1 MKKLLVLFI
10 AMLMLASCGNESFG
24 TVSSSEEEPAISE
37 SSSENSSSEQ
47 STVSVYTEEVESEH
61 YCSDEDEWDYVFKYG
76 NIPGELIDYIGQDR
90 FNAWVHD
97 ESYPQER
104 NIQSCIEYFGLTK
117 EDLTEALDAPETD
130 DTGFDLTVSEIKAL
144 CSGDQATINRAFASK
159 KAAVS
164 ENGSIY
170 TISWLAAHTAED
182 YEAAGLDKSAIESAI
197 QNCVEPDNVP
207 AVNEYIEKAKAAVAE
222 MK

>member
-1 MKKLLVLFI
+1 MKKIVLFVLLS
-10 AMLMLASCGNESFG
+10 ALMLASCGNQSSG
-24 TVSSSEEEPAISE
+24 TVNPSSEEPTVSE
-37 SSSENSSSEQ
+37 SSEENSLAEQ

-61 YCSDEDEWDYVFKYG
+61 LCSDEEEWDYVFKYG
-76 NIPGELIDYIGQDR
+76 NIPGELIDYIGTDK

-97 ESYPQER
+97 ESYTKER

-117 EDLTEALDAPETD
+117 EDLTEALDPPETD
-130 DTGFDLTVSEIKAL
+130 DTGFDLTVSEIDAL
-144 CSGDQATINRAFASK
+144 CSGDQAKINRAFASQ

-164 ENGSIY
+164 ESGSIY

-182 YEAAGLDKSAIESAI
+182 YEAAGLSEGAVETAL
-197 QNCVEPDNVP
+197 QNCAELDIP
-207 AVNEYIEKAKAAVAE
+207 AVNEYVAEAEAAVAE